1 MEFVYLVQ
9 HSYEVGENGEFDE
22 VKLIGVYSTQ
32 EKAEEVVERYKEI
45 PGFKNYLNG
54 FHIGEH
60 EINKDNWNEGFISW
74 LEANETLDE

>member
-1 MEFVYLVQ
+1 MDFVYLVQ
-9 HSYEVGENGEFDE
+9 HSYEVGENGEFNE

-32 EKAEEVVERYKEI
+32 EKAEEAVDRYKEI

-54 FHIGEH
+54 FHIGKH

-74 LEANETLDE
+74 LEANETVDE